1 MLSHILTSGGMILL
15 PAAGAKTVGPSAA
28 VVMATMDITCSTQ
41 DATLHKTYMQVYG
54 CMDATS

>member
-28 VVMATMDITCSTQ
+28 VVMATKDITCSDTGSCFAQ
-41 DATLHKTYMQVYG
+41 AIHAC
-54 CMDATS
+54 CMAVWA